1 MLYCKSTENIILKS
15 IYYKEKIMVK
25 HIVAWKIKEDYSIE
39 QKITIKQNIKN
50 KLENLKNLI
59 PELVEISV
67 TTELLPS
74 STADLMLHTLFE
86 TEADLQIYQKHPDHL
101 AAAGY
106 IRSVISERSCLDY
119 EV

>member
-1 MLYCKSTENIILKS
+1 
-15 IYYKEKIMVK
+15 MVK
-25 HIVAWKIKEDYSIE
+25 HIVAWKIKDEYSKE
-39 QKITIKQNIKN
+39 EKENIKQNIKN
-50 KLENLKNLI
+50 ELENLKNLI

-67 TTELLPS
+67 TTDLMAS
-74 STADLMLHTLFE
+74 STADLMLDTLFK
-86 TEADLQIYQKHPDHL
+86 TEADLNIYQKHPDHL